1 MADFADIVYIIKNKK
16 CNHPSQKVDT
26 THNNNYLRIH
36 VPQRISNYLSNTEGN
51 VANIETPSLTT
62 HCAAWQSDG
71 CCGVDVGCDGHGLG
85 DLASSW
91 KERTQGERQAEV
103 SRFVTPPG
111 HRLPGCVPSY
121 TVTPFLCLLLP
132 HHTSVQQTRV
142 NCKRFSIIRCKS
154 LKLLCGT
161 NLNF

>member
-85 DLASSW
+85 YLASS
-91 KERTQGERQAEV
+91 
-103 SRFVTPPG
+103 
-111 HRLPGCVPSY
+111 
-121 TVTPFLCLLLP
+121 
-132 HHTSVQQTRV
+132 
-142 NCKRFSIIRCKS
+142 
-154 LKLLCGT
+154 
-161 NLNF
+161 